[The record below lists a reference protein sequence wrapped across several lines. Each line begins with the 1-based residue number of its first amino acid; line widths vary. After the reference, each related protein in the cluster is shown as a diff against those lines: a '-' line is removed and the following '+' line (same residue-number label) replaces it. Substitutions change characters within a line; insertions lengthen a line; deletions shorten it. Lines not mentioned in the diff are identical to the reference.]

1 MLPPTIP
8 TSFVPRP
15 SDATSRRFTSDLS
28 SAFGFFAYGILGGVF
43 VLAIGVFF
51 YGRILVNTQSAKN
64 AELKEAE
71 AKIELAT
78 VENFVRLRNRLEFGA
93 TLFANHS
100 AFSSFFTLLE
110 TLIPSTVRFVSLHLA
125 LHDTTGVKLDGSGV
139 AKSFNALAVAS
150 AAFATDGRIKDAV
163 FSNIVVNSRDNS
175 VSFALTATLD
185 PKSIAFSPSAP
196 TTVPLGSSD
205 IPIREEISSTTPS
218 L

>member
-15 SDATSRRFTSDLS
+15 SDATAHRFSSDLS
-28 SAFGFFAYGILGGVF
+28 SAFGFFAYGILGSMF
-43 VLAIGVFF
+43 ALAIGVFF
-51 YGRILVNTQSAKN
+51 YGRILVNTQSTKN
-64 AELKEAE
+64 VELKKAE
-71 AKIELAT
+71 ATIDLAT

-93 TLFANHS
+93 TLFANHG
-100 AFSSFFTLLE
+100 AFSRFFALLE
-110 TLIPSTVRFVSLHLA
+110 TLVPSTVRFVSLHLA
-125 LHDTTGVKLDGSGV
+125 VNDTAGVKLDGSGV

-163 FSNIVVNSRDNS
+163 FSNIVVNSKDNS

-196 TTVPLGSSD
+196 AIPAIVPQ
-205 IPIREEISSTTPS
+205 EVSSTTPS

>member
-15 SDATSRRFTSDLS
+15 SDATARRFTSDLS

-51 YGRILVNTQSAKN
+51 YSRILVNTQSAKN